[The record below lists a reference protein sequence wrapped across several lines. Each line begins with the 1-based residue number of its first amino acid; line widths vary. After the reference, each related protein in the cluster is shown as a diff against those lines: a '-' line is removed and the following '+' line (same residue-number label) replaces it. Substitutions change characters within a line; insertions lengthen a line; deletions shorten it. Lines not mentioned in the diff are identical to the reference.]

1 MRRFKL
7 VKPDEAT
14 GRTKE
19 LFDDIVETWGPRR
32 LVPVFGFWGRDP
44 DVLAAAWIPCK
55 KFEHG
60 ESAAPKDI
68 LVGACLVGAMSVGC
82 KRCIV
87 FHATDLTDRLG
98 ITQERA
104 DIIAAYQQSFADGKL
119 TEEEYIA
126 LRFADCLCQGELFE
140 PDEWERL
147 TAAYTDDQIYEIAV
161 VSLVEG
167 MYAKYGQVM
176 APYDESLDWP
186 EEHRPTG
193 AYAEVMSQ

>member
-7 VKPDEAT
+7 MKPHEAT
-14 GRTKE
+14 GKTRE
-19 LFDDIVETWGPRR
+19 LYDDIVATWGKER
-32 LVPVFGFWGRDP
+32 LVPIFGFWGRDP

-60 ESAAPKDI
+60 ESKAPKDI

-82 KRCIV
+82 KRCVV

-98 ITQERA
+98 VSQERA
-104 DIIAAYQQSFADGKL
+104 DVIANYRESYAAGAIGD
-119 TEEEYIA
+119 EEYIA
-126 LRFADCLCQGELFE
+126 LRFADCLCQGEAFE
-140 PDEWERL
+140 PHEWEQL
-147 TAAYTDDQIYEIAV
+147 SNAYTDEQIYEIAV

-186 EEHRPTG
+186 EEHRPQG
-193 AYAEVMSQ
+193 VYAEVMTR